1 MCNQRSIDQINNAIG
16 AHGAWKMRLRSAI
29 STGKGDINSLTAG
42 RDDLCEFG
50 KWLNSPELD
59 AETRAGMPYQV
70 VRRLHTEFHRTA
82 GRVLGLVEARHT
94 TAANACMSGEFTE
107 RSEKLV
113 RAMMKWKGQL
123 QNQGGSIAA

>member
-1 MCNQRSIDQINNAIG
+1 MCQQRSIEQINNAIG
-16 AHGAWKMRLRSAI
+16 AHGAWKLRLRSAI
-29 STGKGDINSLTAG
+29 SSGRGDINAITAG

-50 KWLNSPELD
+50 KWLNSSDID
-59 AETRAGMPYQV
+59 AETRNGMPYQV

-82 GRVLGLVEARHT
+82 GRVLALVEARHVD
-94 TAANACMSGEFTE
+94 AAKDCMSGEFTE